1 VSVAKPPS
9 FEPLAG
15 TDPVPGNTD
24 EIAALGRR
32 YTDTAAEIERQAANL
47 KRLATGTQDA
57 WVGGAGDVF
66 RSSASDLSTR
76 ITKAHAR
83 YATAGSALTTCAPK
97 MADAQQRAYQAVWDA
112 QSAQGEMAANAPGP
126 APKPGSPPPTDAEKT
141 AAAKRASAYGD
152 ASANLKN
159 ATARFHN
166 AVGDYHAAAGS
177 AARAI
182 RDEIGH
188 DGLKDS
194 WWDRNFG
201 WISNVF
207 MIIGI
212 VVIVLAVIALILIC
226 PLTAGLLAAWLGAD
240 LVATLSAAVGWAIFG
255 LTVGQAIFDG
265 VSAAT
270 GKESWT
276 NFVID
281 CLSLATLGLG
291 EGLGK
296 VVIGGKTIL
305 PEVRGLLPRLVE
317 PLTQYAE
324 NAAKSV
330 AAGRAGRGFMQ
341 ANGLPG
347 FLYTFGSKGGL
358 TDGLLRL
365 FGKGDVLDGAV
376 NAANVARD
384 GVETALK
391 GATPGNLLSL
401 GAWSSDA
408 ATEWSKLSI
417 IDQQVPNMVRVMF
430 PKAAAASV
438 IGLSGGAQWAS
449 FIGGN
454 TYNIHGW
461 TQGDDSAAVAQTIG
475 QFRQM
480 LSQVPVP

>member
-1 VSVAKPPS
+1 VTVPKPPS
-9 FEPLAG
+9 FEPLASS
-15 TDPVPGNTD
+15 DPVPGNTD

-32 YTDTAAEIERQAANL
+32 YTDTAAEIASQAANL

-66 RSSASDLSTR
+66 RSSAADLSTR
-76 ITKAHAR
+76 ITKAHGR

-97 MADAQQRAYQAVWDA
+97 MQDAQQRAYQAVWDA
-112 QSAQGEMAANAPGP
+112 QSAQGQMTANAPGP
-126 APKPGSPPPTDAEKT
+126 PPKPGSPPPTDAEKA

-152 ASANLKN
+152 ASTNLKN
-159 ATARFHN
+159 ATTRFHN
-166 AVGDYHAAAGS
+166 AVGDYHTAAGN
-177 AARAI
+177 AAKAI

-207 MIIGI
+207 MWIGI
-212 VVIVLAVIALILIC
+212 AVIVLAVIALILVC

-240 LVATLSAAVGWAIFG
+240 LVAGLSAAVGWAIFG
-255 LTVGQAIFDG
+255 LTLAQAIFDG
-265 VSAAT
+265 ISAGT

-276 NFVID
+276 NFIVD

-291 EGLGK
+291 EGVGK
-296 VVIGGKTIL
+296 LAIGGKTIL
-305 PEVRGLLPRLVE
+305 PEVKGLLPRLVG
-317 PLTQYAE
+317 PLTDYAE
-324 NAAKSV
+324 NAGKSIL
-330 AAGRAGRGFMQ
+330 AGRAGRGFMR
-341 ANGLPG
+341 ASGLPG

-358 TDGLLRL
+358 TDGILRL

-376 NAANVARD
+376 NAASKATE
-384 GVETALK
+384 GLETALK
-391 GATPGNLLSL
+391 GAKPGNLLSL

-408 ATEWSKLSI
+408 AKEWSKLSI
-417 IDQQVPNMVRVMF
+417 LDQQIPNAVRVIV

-438 IGLSGGAQWAS
+438 VGLAGSAQWGA

-454 TYNIHGW
+454 AYNIHGW
-461 TQGDDSAAVAQTIG
+461 TQGDDSAAVTQTIG

-480 LSQVPVP
+480 LSHLPVP